1 MNRRKHKPDRR
12 QRLDLPANKWSWL
25 GKSIQLEAQGH
36 NDTKDK
42 ADVFVLRKLTT
53 NTTAKSLGSTAVHPT
68 EDAGA
73 HHGNTGLTTRV
84 LLPHLSTLLTRT

>member
-1 MNRRKHKPDRR
+1 MNRRQHKPNRW
-12 QRLDLPANKWSWL
+12 QRLDLPAKKWSSL

-53 NTTAKSLGSTAVHPT
+53 NMTANSPGSTAMH
-68 EDAGA
+68 
-73 HHGNTGLTTRV
+73 
-84 LLPHLSTLLTRT
+84 STSH